1 MGFIRKGV
9 LVFVCILM
17 FVLIL
22 VGNSF
27 LTLGLSLKYDN
38 VKSELVPVARE
49 MFIGNANIDDKLKS
63 DFDSTMKFYCQ
74 TNSEFTFSQQDY
86 TFVIPCSVVANGS
99 DAVVAYGVNSF
110 VKEIYYKNYD
120 CDFWKCFEESQYPT
134 FLVSEKAQNYWM
146 GKFYLILII
155 FLVLAGL
162 TYFLVENKE
171 NAPFILGILLAVGSL
186 PFLAIGKIASLFI
199 DKTYIELVAAF
210 FSSAHSVFLISLILG
225 LILLGIGIGLKFW
238 DFEQFISAKFNKKK
252 K

>member
-1 MGFIRKGV
+1 MAFIRKGILV
-9 LVFVCILM
+9 LVCVLM

-38 VKSELVPVARE
+38 VQSELVPVVSGVA
-49 MFIGNANIDDKLKS
+49 IDNVNIDEKLKS
-63 DFDSTMKFYCQ
+63 DFDSAMKFYCK
-74 TNSEFTFSQQDY
+74 TNSEFTFSQQGY

-99 DAVVAYGVNSF
+99 DAVVAYGVDSF
-110 VKEIYYKNYD
+110 VKEVYYKNYD
-120 CDFWKCFEESQYPT
+120 CDFWKCFKESQYPT

-146 GKFYLILII
+146 GKFWLVFVI

-171 NAPFILGILLAVGSL
+171 NAPMILGILLAAGSL

-199 DKTYIELVAAF
+199 DKTYIELVVAF

-225 LILLGIGIGLKFW
+225 LILLGVGIALKFW
-238 DFEQFISAKFNKKK
+238 DLEQFISEKFKGKKK
-252 K
+252 